1 MKKSNWILV
10 GIVVLLVLLGFL
22 YLIPIREGAVE
33 DKLLLNKNI
42 KSVKVSKDKLDKNK
56 NDPKRANTKK

>member
-33 DKLLLNKNI
+33 DKSLLSINKKPVN
-42 KSVKVSKDKLDKNK
+42 VSKDKLDRNK
-56 NDPKRANTKK
+56 NDPKRARAKR